1 MTVLSGIRRQPTLA
15 IIAAK
20 ILTGQNITRGL
31 TSDNT
36 VYLEQPMMKHT
47 QSEREA
53 KAKELYGDGWEV
65 LPAGMRQSWLRS
77 ADYRLR
83 MQDIENAVDN
93 AVENEATTKG
103 WLMAHQGA
111 WDMAGFYA
119 EEAGVS
125 IDGFRKN
132 MLKRHRGQ
140 FTKEAK

>member
-1 MTVLSGIRRQPTLA
+1 MKSTKRNAAAAERNNANDMRRFL
-15 IIAAK
+15 IAA
-20 ILTGQNITRGL
+20 QVITQKPIATTL
-31 TSDNT
+31 
-36 VYLEQPMMKHT
+36 
-47 QSEREA
+47 
-53 KAKELYGDGWEV
+53 
-65 LPAGMRQSWLRS
+65 
-77 ADYRLR
+77 
-83 MQDIENAVDN
+83 ENAVDN

>member
-1 MTVLSGIRRQPTLA
+1 MNKVLDSRRVV
-15 IIAAK
+15 K
-20 ILTGQNITRGL
+20 YNG
-31 TSDNT
+31 
-36 VYLEQPMMKHT
+36 YMMKHT

-53 KAKELYGDGWEV
+53 KAKELYGCGWDV
-65 LPAGMRQSWLRS
+65 LPEGMRKSWLRS

-83 MQDIENAVDN
+83 VQDVENAVDN

-125 IDGFRKN
+125 VEAFRKN
-132 MLKRHRGQ
+132 MLKRHQGR
-140 FTKEAK
+140 FTKGNK

>member
-1 MTVLSGIRRQPTLA
+1 MKLSMFKYNG
-15 IIAAK
+15 
-20 ILTGQNITRGL
+20 
-31 TSDNT
+31 
-36 VYLEQPMMKHT
+36 YMMKHT